1 MTSDNNMSAAD
12 LAAIVGNNDG
22 FGNNGAW
29 WLLILLIFANNGWG
43 NNGGFGGG
51 NNMYPWFNQL
61 DATNAGFQNAQLASQ
76 LAAIQA
82 GINANQNALQQT
94 GFNIQTAILNS
105 NSGMQSQLAQC
116 CCENRL
122 ATANLQSVIASENC
136 ADRQA
141 VSDGIR
147 DVLAN
152 NTMNTQRIVDL
163 LTQLTTEAKND
174 KIADLER
181 QLTMANLAASQ
192 TAQTAQLEQFILANK
207 TATAA
212 G

>member
-1 MTSDNNMSAAD
+1 
-12 LAAIVGNNDG
+12 
-22 FGNNGAW
+22 
-29 WLLILLIFANNGWG
+29 
-43 NNGGFGGG
+43 
-51 NNMYPWFNQL
+51 MYPWFNQL

-76 LAAIQA
+76 LSAIQA

-94 GFNIQTAILNS
+94 GFNIQTAMLTGNS
-105 NSGMQSQLAQC
+105 NMQSQLAQC

-147 DVLAN
+147 DVIAN
-152 NTMNTQRIVDL
+152 NTMNTQRIVDFIA
-163 LTQLTTEAKND
+163 QLNNEAKND

-207 TATAA
+207 TTTTAA